1 MEMYSLIQ
9 SQLGNVLSKKKSLGI
24 QFIEGSCP
32 PPLSGFNGNYTTCD
46 PKVNQLYLLW
56 YEEDQSG
63 PDHLQMQKLVLGR
76 RPWIDGPS
84 VIVHIIYDC
93 NKSDGIYLFWSCE

>member
-1 MEMYSLIQ
+1 MLCQRRRAWESNL
-9 SQLGNVLSKKKSLGI
+9 LKDHVL
-24 QFIEGSCP
+24 
-32 PPLSGFNGNYTTCD
+32 PLSLDLMATTRHVTR
-46 PKVNQLYLLW
+46 KSISFTSFGRRRTRVA
-56 YEEDQSG
+56 

-76 RPWIDGPS
+76 RQWIDGPS